1 MKRLVVIFFLL
12 LCVLPLSSQIFE
24 ERRIIKMTALELFES
39 YQDVYNRLYQSNKNV
54 YIYDQF
60 INLFSDSAKLF
71 NDLLF
76 DYPPAKSIDSF
87 EYYMSPAKYFEI
99 VEKETKENSLKG
111 EFKDYSDLRLDSIS
125 KNKKYCIINLSFKR
139 RVEFSMYGDTLYP
152 YKGYEPLYYTIKI
165 KMSNNL
171 KKGGNRFKDA
181 KIISVSVLNPIEVP
195 LRFLEPSPSFNYG
208 DTVRPTRGMPIGYLP
223 PDIDLDKEAQRRD
236 PYSSI
241 FNNPTLVCR
250 YDLKKDRGENVF
262 PQDKH
267 FYVTSYKKSDF
278 AGVGIDVCPYGF
290 GNKISDANKKSGY
303 DNISQNNFTM
313 GVSIFYGLN
322 ILSKNRYSLFF
333 VPQLNLNYRRF
344 DYKGTYKTQYQSVD
358 ADGALYI
365 RNINIELNKETVNQF
380 LINIPVVV
388 SNMFLLHKDDDAHQ
402 LFFSLDC
409 GIQFSCS
416 PITRNRYDFLA
427 DYTGL
432 YDFFG
437 GVEFDHYYDYGN
449 FNLTQNDI
457 HYIPN
462 SLINK
467 FNLGVLVGVGVLY
480 QIHENSLIKFSLSY
494 RNEFLSVAK
503 YKEGFVL
510 SKDFSS
516 FESLIQASKLGAHN
530 LYFSLSF
537 VRAFDRNS
545 ED

>member
-12 LCVLPLSSQIFE
+12 LCVLPLSSQTFE

-60 INLFSDSAKLF
+60 INLFSNSAKLF

-99 VEKETKENSLKG
+99 VEKKTKESSFKG

-125 KNKKYCIINLSFKR
+125 KNKKYWIINLSFTR
-139 RVEFSMYGDTLYP
+139 SVEFFIHGDCHYP
-152 YKGYEPLYYTIKI
+152 PYPFLYTIKI

-181 KIISVSVLNPIEVP
+181 KIISVSVSNPPEVP
-195 LRFLEPSPSFNYG
+195 LRIYTGSKYG
-208 DTVRPTRGMPIGYLP
+208 DTVPTPTRGMPEGYLP
-223 PDIDLDKEAQRRD
+223 PDIDLDKEAQRD
-236 PYSSI
+236 SNSSI
-241 FNNPTLVCR
+241 FNKLTYVCR
-250 YDLKKDRGENVF
+250 YDLKKDRGENVV
-262 PQDKH
+262 PQHKH
-267 FYVTSYKKSDF
+267 FLDPSYKKSDF

-322 ILSKNRYSLFF
+322 ILSKKKYSLFF

-388 SNMFLLHKDDDAHQ
+388 SNMFLLHKDDDDGAHQ

-537 VRAFDRNS
+537 VRALDRNS

>member
-12 LCVLPLSSQIFE
+12 LCVLPLSSQTFE

-39 YQDVYNRLYQSNKNV
+39 YQDVYNRFYQSNKNV

-99 VEKETKENSLKG
+99 VEKKTKESSYKG

-125 KNKKYCIINLSFKR
+125 KNKKYWIINLSFTR
-139 RVEFSMYGDTLYP
+139 SVEFFIHGDCHYP
-152 YKGYEPLYYTIKI
+152 PYPFLYTIKI

-181 KIISVSVLNPIEVP
+181 KIISVSVSNPPEVP
-195 LRFLEPSPSFNYG
+195 LRIYTGSKYG
-208 DTVRPTRGMPIGYLP
+208 DTVPTPTQGMPMGYLQ
-223 PDIDLDKEAQRRD
+223 PDIDLDKVAQWD
-236 PYSSI
+236 PSSSI
-241 FNNPTLVCR
+241 FNELIYCCR

-262 PQDKH
+262 LEYKH
-267 FYVTSYKKSDF
+267 FYDPSYKKLNF

-313 GVSIFYGLN
+313 GVSTFYGLN

-344 DYKGTYKTQYQSVD
+344 EYKGTYKTQYQSVD

-388 SNMFLLHKDDDAHQ
+388 SNIFLLRKDDDAHQ

-457 HYIPN
+457 HCIPN

-537 VRAFDRNS
+537 VRAFDHNS
-545 ED
+545 KD

>member
-12 LCVLPLSSQIFE
+12 LCVLPLSSQIFK

-60 INLFSDSAKLF
+60 INLFSDSAKLY
-71 NDLLF
+71 NDLIF
-76 DYPPAKSIDSF
+76 DHIDSF
-87 EYYMSPAKYFEI
+87 ELYMSPAKYFEI

-125 KNKKYCIINLSFKR
+125 ENKKYWIINLSFKR
-139 RVEFSMYGDTLYP
+139 RVEFSMGGTLYP
-152 YKGYEPLYYTIKI
+152 YKGYPPLSYTIKI
-165 KMSNNL
+165 KMSKNL

-181 KIISVSVLNPIEVP
+181 KIISVSVSNPP
-195 LRFLEPSPSFNYG
+195 TGDPRFLVSSFNKG
-208 DTVRPTRGMPIGYLP
+208 DTVPHPHPRGMPEGYLP
-223 PDIDLDKEAQRRD
+223 PDIDLDKEAQRD
-236 PYSSI
+236 SNSSI
-241 FNNPTLVCR
+241 FNKLTYVCR
-250 YDLKKDRGENVF
+250 YDLKKDRGENVV

-322 ILSKNRYSLFF
+322 ILSKKRYSLFF

-358 ADGALYI
+358 ADGSLYI

-388 SNMFLLHKDDDAHQ
+388 SNMFLLHKDDDGAHQ

-416 PITRNRYDFLA
+416 PITRNHYDFLA

-537 VRAFDRNS
+537 VRALDRNS